1 MTVTK
6 DMLIKQIVATRMKVY
21 EGDKYTETLHN
32 LYAELEA
39 KDLEYIVARY
49 NTESKRPVTVDE
61 VSTLL

>member
-32 LYAELEA
+32 LYAELE
-39 KDLEYIVARY
+39 I
-49 NTESKRPVTVDE
+49 
-61 VSTLL
+61 